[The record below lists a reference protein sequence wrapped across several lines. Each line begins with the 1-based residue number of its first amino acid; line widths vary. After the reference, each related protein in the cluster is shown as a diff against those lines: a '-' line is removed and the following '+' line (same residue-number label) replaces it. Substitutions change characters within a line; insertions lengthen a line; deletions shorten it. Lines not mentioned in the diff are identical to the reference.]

1 MLRFRPWRLL
11 LRAALCS
18 VLCTLSVSAQDGYS
32 VFFSNSSTEAE
43 PGEPV
48 TLNIALENS
57 PDPVTGFSLGVTH
70 DADLLTIGSID
81 IAAGLQS
88 VLDVCSDTSFIAIR
102 EIEGGFTAAMLL
114 RTNQCEN
121 GQLDPGQTH
130 SLLDVTYNTSADGVG
145 VAEVSITSDL
155 GTPQVPVLFDLSGV
169 AQAAT
174 SDENTTATISLGG
187 GAPFIRGDGD
197 QNGALGIP
205 DAILLLNFL
214 FSGGLPAGAPTE
226 DNCLLVY
233 NYDGSVNA
241 EGIESVNEIE
251 LNDGVGIL
259 LFIFRAGPLPALPY
273 PACDVGPT
281 AASARMTCTA
291 FNCP

>member
-32 VFFSNSSTEAE
+32 VFFSDTSVEAE

-48 TLNIALENS
+48 ILNVALENS

-70 DADLLTIGSID
+70 DAELLTIASID
-81 IAAGLQS
+81 LAPDLQM
-88 VLDVCSDTSFIAIR
+88 VLDACTDSNFIAIR
-102 EIEGGFTAAMLL
+102 ETGNGFTAAMLL
-114 RTNQCEN
+114 RTNLCAN

-130 SLLDVTYNTSADGVG
+130 SLLDVTYNTGADGVG
-145 VAEVSITSDL
+145 VAAVSITSDL
-155 GTPQVPVLFDLSGV
+155 GSPQVPVLFDLSGV

-174 SDENTTATISLGG
+174 SDENTTANISLGG

-197 QNGALGIP
+197 QNGSLGIP
-205 DAILLLNFL
+205 DAILILGFL
-214 FSGGLPAGAPTE
+214 FSGGLPGGKPTE
-226 DNCLLVY
+226 DNCLIVY
-233 NYDGSVNA
+233 NFDGSVDA
-241 EGIESVNEIE
+241 GGVETVDEIE

-259 LFIFRAGPLPALPY
+259 LFLFRGGSLPAPPY
-273 PACDVGPT
+273 PACGVGPN
-281 AASARMTCTA
+281 AASTRMTCTT